1 MPPGPPPAGPCD
13 HLVSTVPVR
22 LASLAPP
29 VSLAAVTELERTLRQ
44 RHASAELHLEVGS
57 DGCVVVMANLQPP
70 AARLPATGGPT
81 TAIVTAVADAF
92 GVTAEELLGRS
103 RRRELVGPR
112 QAAMALCRELTDLSY
127 PAIARAFGDRDHTT
141 VLHAVRAARRPSVS
155 PAHRQ
160 AVDAARAHYLHWKG
174 ATTAP
179 SFAASAPI
187 GGLSIL
193 ERDVTRVGPALDIC
207 RNGGTA

>member
-1 MPPGPPPAGPCD
+1 MPLGPPPPVPCD
-13 HLVSTVPVR
+13 RLVSTVPVR

-44 RHASAELHLEVGS
+44 RHALAQLHLEVGS
-57 DGCVVVMANLQPP
+57 DGCVVVMATLRPP

-103 RRRELVGPR
+103 RRRELIGPR
-112 QAAMALCRELTDLSY
+112 HAAMALCRELTDLSY
-127 PAIARAFGDRDHTT
+127 PAIARAFGGRDHTT
-141 VLHAVRAARRPSVS
+141 VLHAVRAAQRGSAS

-160 AVDAARAHYLHWKG
+160 AVDAARARYLQSRSSPPACLRSVE
-174 ATTAP
+174 AT
-179 SFAASAPI
+179 
-187 GGLSIL
+187 G
-193 ERDVTRVGPALDIC
+193 
-207 RNGGTA
+207 